1 MKTQFAT
8 VFMLV
13 VLAASEAAASH
24 LNPLAAPTA
33 PWAAHIRE
41 VDEALAE
48 KNVGVAERAWQEAY
62 LAALGGRGWE
72 GLIAVG
78 DAARRIAAVA
88 DPRSAPEAKV
98 LQTYLVALVRARQQR
113 SLDGV
118 LRTGE
123 AFASLGDREV
133 VDLCI
138 RIAESLAA
146 QLRDARARSRLRA
159 LKERTAA
166 LLVVAEYPR
175 DVRSQTKAVRP

>member
-1 MKTQFAT
+1 MKAQFAT
-8 VFMLV
+8 VFMLG

-41 VDEALAE
+41 VNEALGE

-72 GLIAVG
+72 GLLAVG

-88 DPRSAPEAKV
+88 GPRSGPEAKV
-98 LQTYLVALVRARQQR
+98 LQTYLLALVRARQQR

-118 LRTGE
+118 LRTSE

-133 VDLCI
+133 VAFCI
-138 RIAESLAA
+138 RIAESLTAEA
-146 QLRDARARSRLRA
+146 HDARARSRLRA
-159 LKERTAA
+159 LKEWTGA

-175 DVRSQTKAVRP
+175 DARAQPKAVRP

>member
-1 MKTQFAT
+1 MKTQFVT

-88 DPRSAPEAKV
+88 GPHPGPEAKV
-98 LQTYLVALVRARQQR
+98 LQTYLLALVRARHQG

-133 VDLCI
+133 VAFCI
-138 RIAESLAA
+138 RIAESLTAHA
-146 QLRDARARSRLRA
+146 HDARARSRLRA
-159 LKERTAA
+159 LKEWTGA

-175 DVRSQTKAVRP
+175 DARSQPKSVRP